1 MRSRPGYL
9 GCGGDNNPN
18 MSEHMC
24 PKEKLVQA
32 AMGRPEADEGDGG
45 QEMSPEE
52 VLLLIAVINPDVYRQ
67 M

>member
-1 MRSRPGYL
+1 
-9 GCGGDNNPN
+9 
-18 MSEHMC
+18 MC